1 MKKNKSFKLIA
12 GVVVIAVL
20 GGVYYGLTVYNEKT
34 EEAEEEAAA
43 GETILEV
50 DTSAL
55 TAVTYTID
63 GEQVSFSLQDDDT
76 WQKDDDETFPVDS
89 SALLA
94 PLDEAA
100 ELKSVRT
107 LTEVEDISEYGLDEP
122 QNTITLTDEDGT
134 ETIITIGDNNASTGN
149 DYLMLNEDETT
160 IYTVSTDLSSAFS
173 DDLYDYAESEELP
186 TLQAS
191 TIVGVSLEQ
200 ADGESY
206 DLYLEDAIW
215 MVSGTDLSIE
225 TEEETEVE
233 TDEDETAAE
242 ADTESETEEVTE
254 TETETEEE
262 AETEEET
269 EAVTIT
275 AEELAAGV
283 EADADIADT
292 LTSALAG
299 LSYTDYLDH
308 NCTNLSEYGLDE
320 PAATLTITYEEE
332 AETEEETE
340 TEEAAD
346 ETEADTDTDGETE
359 SAEETETETETE
371 TEVQTIELTITFFIG
386 DTDDSGNYYV
396 QMEGSTEVHT
406 ISSSVLSTVFG
417 YTASEMIAP
426 EEEETETETEAE
438 SETEAETEDAT
449 E

>member
-1 MKKNKSFKLIA
+1 MKNNKSFKLIA

-20 GGVYYGLTVYNEKT
+20 GGVYYGLTVYNKKT

-63 GEQVSFSLQDDDT
+63 GEQVSFSLQDDGT

-94 PLDEAA
+94 PLDEASA
-100 ELKSVRT
+100 LKSVRT

-134 ETIITIGDNNASTGN
+134 ETVITIGDNNASTGN

-206 DLYLEDAIW
+206 DLYLENAIW
-215 MVSGTDLSIE
+215 MVSGTD
-225 TEEETEVE
+225 
-233 TDEDETAAE
+233 TDGA
-242 ADTESETEEVTE
+242 
-254 TETETEEE
+254 
-262 AETEEET
+262 
-269 EAVTIT
+269 
-275 AEELAAGV
+275 

-292 LTSALAG
+292 LTSTLAG

-308 NCTNLSEYGLDE
+308 NCTDLSEYGLDE

-332 AETEEETE
+332 VETEEETE
-340 TEEAAD
+340 LEEAAD
-346 ETEADTDTDGETE
+346 ETDAESETE
-359 SAEETETETETE
+359 SAEEAETETETETE
-371 TEVQTIELTITFFIG
+371 SGVETIELTVTFLIG

-406 ISSSVLSTVFG
+406 ISSSVLSTIFG

-426 EEEETETETEAE
+426 EEEETETETEEGEEAETEVE
-438 SETEAETEDAT
+438 SETEEETEEAT

>member
-12 GVVVIAVL
+12 GVMVIAVL

-50 DTSAL
+50 DVSAL

-63 GEQVSFSLQDDDT
+63 GEQVSFSLQDDGI

-94 PLDEAA
+94 PLDEASS
-100 ELKSVRT
+100 LKSVRT
-107 LTEVEDISEYGLDEP
+107 LTEVEDISEYGLDDP

-134 ETIITIGDNNASTGN
+134 ETVITIGDNNASTGN
-149 DYLMLNEDETT
+149 DYLMLNEDEST

-215 MVSGTDLSIE
+215 MVS
-225 TEEETEVE
+225 E
-233 TDEDETAAE
+233 TDTD
-242 ADTESETEEVTE
+242 
-254 TETETEEE
+254 
-262 AETEEET
+262 
-269 EAVTIT
+269 
-275 AEELAAGV
+275 GV
-283 EADADIADT
+283 EADSDIADT

-308 NCTNLSEYGLDE
+308 NCTDLSEYGLDE

-332 AETEEETE
+332 VETEEETETEETE

-346 ETEADTDTDGETE
+346 ETEAETDTDGETE
-359 SAEETETETETE
+359 SEEEAESETETETES
-371 TEVQTIELTITFFIG
+371 EVEMIEQTVIFLIG
-386 DTDDSGNYYV
+386 DTDDSGDYYV

-438 SETEAETEDAT
+438 SETEAETEEAT

>member
-50 DTSAL
+50 DTSTL

-63 GEQVSFSLQDDDT
+63 GEQVSFSLQDDGT

-94 PLDEAA
+94 PLDEASS
-100 ELKSVRT
+100 LKSVRT
-107 LTEVEDISEYGLDEP
+107 LTEIEDISEYGFDEP
-122 QNTITLTDEDGT
+122 QNTITLTDEDGI
-134 ETIITIGDNNASTGN
+134 ETVITIGDNNASTGN
-149 DYLMLNEDETT
+149 DYLMLNEDEST

-215 MVSGTDLSIE
+215 MVSGTDA
-225 TEEETEVE
+225 
-233 TDEDETAAE
+233 DGAE
-242 ADTESETEEVTE
+242 ADS
-254 TETETEEE
+254 
-262 AETEEET
+262 
-269 EAVTIT
+269 
-275 AEELAAGV
+275 
-283 EADADIADT
+283 DIADT
-292 LTSALAG
+292 LTSALGG

-308 NCTNLSEYGLDE
+308 NCTDLSEYGLDE

-340 TEEAAD
+340 TEDIAA
-346 ETEADTDTDGETE
+346 ETDAETDVNSETE
-359 SAEETETETETE
+359 SAEEAETETETETE
-371 TEVQTIELTITFFIG
+371 SEVEMMELTVTFLIG
-386 DTDDSGNYYV
+386 DTDDSGDYYV
-396 QMEGSTEVHT
+396 QLEGSTEVHT
-406 ISSSVLSTVFG
+406 ISSSVLSTIFG

-426 EEEETETETEAE
+426 EEEETETETETETKAGEEAETEAE
-438 SETEAETEDAT
+438 SETETEAETEAGEEAETEAESETVTEAEKETEEAT

>member
-1 MKKNKSFKLIA
+1 M
-12 GVVVIAVL
+12 IAVL
-20 GGVYYGLTVYNEKT
+20 GGVYYGLTVYNKKT

-63 GEQVSFSLQDDDT
+63 GEQVSFSLQDDGT

-94 PLDEAA
+94 PLDEASS
-100 ELKSVRT
+100 LKSVRT
-107 LTEVEDISEYGLDEP
+107 LTEVEDISEYGFDEP

-134 ETIITIGDNNASTGN
+134 ETVITIGDNNASTGN
-149 DYLMLNEDETT
+149 DYLMLNEDEST

-191 TIVGVSLEQ
+191 TIVGVNLEQ

-215 MVSGTDLSIE
+215 MVSGTD
-225 TEEETEVE
+225 V
-233 TDEDETAAE
+233 D
-242 ADTESETEEVTE
+242 
-254 TETETEEE
+254 
-262 AETEEET
+262 
-269 EAVTIT
+269 
-275 AEELAAGV
+275 GV
-283 EADADIADT
+283 EADSDIADT

-308 NCTNLSEYGLDE
+308 NCTDFSEYGLDE

-332 AETEEETE
+332 VETEEETE
-340 TEEAAD
+340 SEEAAD
-346 ETEADTDTDGETE
+346 ETDADSEIE
-359 SAEETETETETE
+359 SAEEAETETETETE
-371 TEVQTIELTITFFIG
+371 SEVETIELTVTFLIG

-406 ISSSVLSTVFG
+406 ISSSVLSTIFG

-426 EEEETETETEAE
+426 EEEETETETEEGEEAETEVE
-438 SETEAETEDAT
+438 SETEAETEKAT